1 MWEVLIFYIEEKR
14 KEEDEDKKNERC
26 WWWSMVDEDR
36 RDVQE
41 SQGRN
46 SIDTRRAYAG
56 ARDESC
62 FP

>member
-1 MWEVLIFYIEEKR
+1 
-14 KEEDEDKKNERC
+14 
-26 WWWSMVDEDR
+26 MVGKDR

-56 ARDESC
+56 ASKDSY
-62 FP
+62 FS